1 MRWRRDEVVA
11 AREGWKVA
19 VKVSRVSRAESW
31 VGCVR
36 RVGSIGGGA
45 EEDEEEEDRLG
56 GGGGGW
62 RRDSQVS
69 RSVRRLLFLRLC

>member
-1 MRWRRDEVVA
+1 MA
-11 AREGWKVA
+11 AREGWKVE

-36 RVGSIGGGA
+36 RVGSMGGGA
-45 EEDEEEEDRLG
+45 EVGEEDGLG

-69 RSVRRLLFLRLC
+69 RSVRRLCV